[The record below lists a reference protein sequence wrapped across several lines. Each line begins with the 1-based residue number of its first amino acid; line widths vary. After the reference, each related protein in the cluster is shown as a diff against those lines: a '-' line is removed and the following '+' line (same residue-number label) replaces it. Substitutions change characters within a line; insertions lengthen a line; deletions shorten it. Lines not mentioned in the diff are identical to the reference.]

1 MDNAARLQALGTEAA
16 ARVEDAMLVGL
27 GSGSTAE
34 AMVHA
39 LGSRVAAGLRL
50 TGVATSHRTAKLAG
64 SYRIPL
70 RELAEIDRLD
80 LCIDGADEIDPAL
93 NLVKGRGGALLFEK
107 LVARRADRY
116 LIIATDE
123 KLVGRLGTR
132 MPLPVEVVPVGW
144 THTAEAIAGL
154 GFTPTLRKAPDEA
167 PYVTDGGHYIV
178 DCAWPPMHQPDPA
191 TIATAI
197 KALTGVVDHGLFIGM
212 VDTALTID
220 AAGGITEHHAGQEA
234 PHG

>member
-1 MDNAARLQALGTEAA
+1 MDNTARLKALGAEAA

-27 GSGSTAE
+27 GTGSTAE

-39 LGSRVAAGLRL
+39 LGARVAAGLNL
-50 TGVATSHRTAKLAG
+50 TGVATSHRTA
-64 SYRIPL
+64 
-70 RELAEIDRLD
+70 ELARGYGIALQDLAEVDRIDI
-80 LCIDGADEIDPAL
+80 CIDGADEIDPAL

-123 KLVGRLGTR
+123 KLVERLGTR

-144 THTAEAIAGL
+144 THTAEAIAEL
-154 GFTPTLRKAPDEA
+154 GFAPTLRKRTDDA
-167 PYVTDGGHYIV
+167 PYITDSGHYIV
-178 DCAWPPMHQPDPA
+178 DCAWPPEHQLDPP

-212 VDTALTID
+212 ADSALTVD
-220 AAGGITEHHAGQEA
+220 ASGVITEHHAPWSNPA
-234 PHG
+234 S